1 MKFASVFV
9 VLAAAVASAEVT
21 PGELLMAE
29 MNCAACHVPTDEMRA
44 RLASRS
50 APLVG
55 ADGVNASPEWLRE
68 FLLDPQKT
76 KPGTL
81 MPDMLHA
88 LPPEKRAEAAE
99 SLTHFLVSIQGAPK
113 PVNEDGAGKSAEG
126 RALYHAVGCA
136 QCHAPT
142 FASAGNEE
150 ELAALAASSVPLAGP
165 QIAKKYSRGE
175 LAAFLVD
182 PLRSRPGGRMPSLNL
197 SGAEA
202 SSIAAFLLGE
212 QGAKSRPPFT
222 VDPSKVTAGA
232 QYFSSLQ
239 CVNCHSGTAISKPE
253 PAARS
258 LAALRV
264 RQPGGCLAVRPSARA
279 PKFELTDRQRI
290 VILAGLRGLDVLALP
305 LTETQQIRRTMTAL
319 NCYACHSR
327 ERRGGI
333 TGLRREYLA
342 NDEGPPS
349 LTEIGAKVP
358 EARIREALMTGKKTR
373 DSMPLRMPV
382 FGKDNI
388 DGLPALFEKADK
400 IPAGKR

>member
-9 VLAAAVASAEVT
+9 ILAAAVASAEVT

-29 MNCAACHVPTDEMRA
+29 MNCAACHAPSDELRV
-44 RLASRS
+44 RLASRP

-55 ADGVNASPEWLRE
+55 ADGVNASPEWLRD

-99 SLTHFLVSIQGAPK
+99 SLTHFLVSIQGPSK
-113 PVNEDGAGKSAEG
+113 PAGEDAAAKSGEGK
-126 RALYHAVGCA
+126 ALYHAVGCV

-142 FASAGNEE
+142 FAPAGKEE
-150 ELAALAASSVPLAGP
+150 ELAALVASSVPLAGP
-165 QIAKKYSRGE
+165 QIAKKYSTGE

-202 SSIAAFLLGE
+202 ASIAAFLLGE
-212 QGAKSRPPFT
+212 QGAKSQPAFA
-222 VDPSKVTAGA
+222 VDPLKVTAGA

-239 CVNCHSGTAISKPE
+239 CVNCHGGTTSAKPE

-258 LAALRV
+258 LAELRV
-264 RQPGGCLAVRPSARA
+264 RQPGGCLAVKPSARA
-279 PKFELTDRQRI
+279 PKFELTDRQRV

-305 LTETQQIRRTMTAL
+305 LTGAQQIRRTMTAL

-333 TGLRREYLA
+333 MGLRREFLT
-342 NDEGPPS
+342 NDEGPPPLS
-349 LTEIGAKVP
+349 ELGAKVP
-358 EARIREALMTGKKTR
+358 IARIREALTTGKKTR
-373 DSMPLRMPV
+373 DSIPLRMPV
-382 FGKDNI
+382 FGKGNI
-388 DGLPALFEKADK
+388 DHLPELFEKADK
-400 IPAGKR
+400 VPAANP